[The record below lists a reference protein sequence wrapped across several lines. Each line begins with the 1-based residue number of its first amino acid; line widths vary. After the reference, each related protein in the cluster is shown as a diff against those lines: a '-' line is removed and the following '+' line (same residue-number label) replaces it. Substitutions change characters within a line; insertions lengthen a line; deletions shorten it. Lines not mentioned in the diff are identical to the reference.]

1 MGHVDQQRRA
11 ERTSDKFLWRASAR
25 RSPMSISGFYVAD
38 VAALCLLLPK
48 PPWSL
53 YQSVHEASLSVVVRA
68 LRPPSMYSPLF
79 ARTLRCFVTIA
90 NEKRVLKDARTTAR
104 VIQTALICP
113 YGPLDLSSTPK
124 TGSEMEG
131 FIMKRGGPPLTPP
144 SPRLARLA
152 LSNKCLARSDRSRP
166 NSTG

>member
-1 MGHVDQQRRA
+1 
-11 ERTSDKFLWRASAR
+11 
-25 RSPMSISGFYVAD
+25 
-38 VAALCLLLPK
+38 
-48 PPWSL
+48 
-53 YQSVHEASLSVVVRA
+53 
-68 LRPPSMYSPLF
+68 MYSPIF

-152 LSNKCLARSDRSRP
+152 LSNKCLARSDKSRHEPCSVQRRRDAAVLHMEDTDPQPLTQGTGPTIASPQRSLWQTGCSALKMILQCSWGMRASGHVQVV
-166 NSTG
+166 NSVNW

>member
-1 MGHVDQQRRA
+1 MLVSSYPPVMQNDYQGTMGIC
-11 ERTSDKFLWRASAR
+11 TGL
-25 RSPMSISGFYVAD
+25 
-38 VAALCLLLPK
+38 
-48 PPWSL
+48 
-53 YQSVHEASLSVVVRA
+53 
-68 LRPPSMYSPLF
+68 
-79 ARTLRCFVTIA
+79 
-90 NEKRVLKDARTTAR
+90 EKRVLKDARTTAR